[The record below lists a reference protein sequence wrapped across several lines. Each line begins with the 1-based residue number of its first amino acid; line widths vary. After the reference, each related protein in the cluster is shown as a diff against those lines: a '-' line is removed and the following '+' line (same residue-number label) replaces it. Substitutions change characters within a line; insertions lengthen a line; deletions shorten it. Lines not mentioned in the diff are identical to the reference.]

1 MRLTPLISL
10 ALAAPIRGLIRF
22 GCSQLVVDR
31 LDPLVEPG
39 NAPSA
44 HLHQII
50 GGNSFVPDMK
60 PSTHDPA
67 KLSTCTT
74 CQPADDFSN
83 YWTASLYFRARNGT
97 YKRVPQKANSGF
109 EGQNGGM
116 TVYYMQNQL
125 ADYQQQAKVKA
136 FQPGFRMLIGAPTAS
151 TKEEAN
157 RYPQLTYTCLQTMG
171 TRFPETKSF
180 PTKPC
185 PSGIMV
191 NLRFP
196 TCWDGLNLDSPD
208 HMSHMTYPASGT
220 FESQGP
226 CPSSH
231 PVRVPQVMYEV
242 IYETASFNDRSLW
255 PEDGSQPFVYS
266 FNDTSG
272 FGNHGD
278 YIFGWKDDALQNIMD
293 EECYVNCSSM
303 RTQTIEDMNACS
315 INRKVVED
323 IGDDD
328 WIAALPGQTHAV

>member
-1 MRLTPLISL
+1 MRWTSIITLGLTTPSH
-10 ALAAPIRGLIRF
+10 ALIRF

-50 GGNSFVPDMK
+50 GGNSFVPDMSPEK
-60 PSTHDPA
+60 HDPA

-74 CQPADDFSN
+74 CQPLDDFSN

-97 YKRVPQKANSGF
+97 FKRVKQKGNSGF

-125 ADYQQQAKVKA
+125 ADFQQKSKVKA
-136 FQPGFRMLIGAPTAS
+136 FQPGFRMLIGAPTAA
-151 TKEEAN
+151 TRAEAD
-157 RYPQLTYTCLQTMG
+157 RYPQLTYTCLQDMG
-171 TRFPETKSF
+171 TRYPETKSF
-180 PTKPC
+180 PKKPC
-185 PSGIMV
+185 PAGIMV

-196 TCWDGLNLDSPD
+196 TCWDGKNLDSPD
-208 HMSHMTYPASGT
+208 HMSHMAYTATGT

-231 PVRVPQVMYEV
+231 PVRMAQLMYEV
-242 IYETASFNDRSLW
+242 IYETAPFNDPSIW
-255 PEDGSQPFVYS
+255 PADGSQPFVYS
-266 FNDTSG
+266 FGDKTG

-278 YIFGWKDDALQNIMD
+278 YVFGWKDDSLQKILD
-293 EECYVNCSSM
+293 EECYVGCKSM
-303 RTQTIEDMNACS
+303 RTQSIEQMNACS
-315 INRKVVED
+315 IKNKVQED
-323 IGDDD
+323 VGDET
-328 WIAALPGQTHAV
+328 WLLALPGQHHGE